1 MSYIKACNK
10 CGARISMRQMS
21 QGQWVA
27 FDVGSDE
34 PHEHGV
40 AGRKSNRVIIKKN
53 KPKHKNQKIAPHQV
67 VDRSGDIYE
76 LSDIPNEWMDL
87 TEANLIKLF
96 IQIID
101 ERRKAQIQYEDKNGD
116 FTNREIYPISLIQG
130 YVSEQSTSKTVK
142 VVSYCRLRE
151 DYRTFLLS
159 SIDEILVDQ
168 LIPKTFISQ
177 FISLDKSEKNN
188 ILDGTNFYGTYYHAP
203 IKTIEDSISY
213 QELSKPRLKPK
224 SKAQP
229 KLKSKPKSKVE
240 AKPKPELI
248 PKTRSKTIEK
258 LEKKPIS
265 EVNQDRDTNDE
276 IDDFF
281 SSLIPWAFIGFWIYV
296 ILSV

>member
-1 MSYIKACNK
+1 MAYIKTCDK

-40 AGRKSNRVIIKKN
+40 AGRKANRVIVKKN
-53 KPKHKNQKIAPHQV
+53 KPKHKNQKITLNQIA
-67 VDRSGDIYE
+67 DRSGQIYE
-76 LSDIPNEWMDL
+76 LSDLPHEWMDL
-87 TEANLIKLF
+87 TESNLRKLF
-96 IQIID
+96 IQIIE
-101 ERRKAQIQYEDKNGD
+101 ERRKAQIQYEDKNGE

-130 YVSEQSTSKTVK
+130 YVSEQSSTKTMK
-142 VVSYCRLRE
+142 IVSYCTLRK

-168 LIPKTFISQ
+168 MIPKSFISQ
-177 FISLDKSEKNN
+177 FKSLDKSVKDN
-188 ILDGTNFYGTYYHAP
+188 ILDGTNFYGTYHHAP

-213 QELSKPRLKPK
+213 QELSKPKLKPK

-229 KLKSKPKSKVE
+229 KLKSKPKPKVE
-240 AKPKPELI
+240 AKPKPELM
-248 PKTRSKTIEK
+248 PKTKSKTIEK

-276 IDDFF
+276 INDLL